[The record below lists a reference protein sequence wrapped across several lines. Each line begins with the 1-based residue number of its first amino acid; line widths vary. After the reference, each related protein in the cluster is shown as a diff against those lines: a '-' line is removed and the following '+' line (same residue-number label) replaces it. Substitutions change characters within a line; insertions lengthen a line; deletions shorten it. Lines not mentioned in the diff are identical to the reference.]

1 MMVVLADPLKKH
13 LHDYSVRVQDNAA
26 AVVALENE
34 SQEMEER
41 SKRPR
46 AQQPDKESCKSSRMD
61 DEGNGGQEKN
71 LFKNLNGVLCFCAD
85 KRNGRKMVRD
95 NSGLYRLWSKKDIE
109 EFLVDGEFDATQVLD
124 IKREDNILQEEEFLK
139 GGGGSDNMG
148 INFDHLCHMAIVKD
162 PKKFERYMRHQLTLH
177 DRSQVCLDDFT
188 RDGSLLPLLSD
199 VSSDYREKLG
209 KALKGLA
216 LFEQFYRSPRVAQVL
231 AAFAAKVEL
240 DSQSPF
246 KYVGCE
252 ILTTAFEFEWIKWQR
267 EVYNSPSQE
276 WFTEEGCA
284 NKLEER
290 LVDLVEVFR
299 TGIHE
304 GARYSERAFY
314 GEGGMWHQLKGRK
327 TGQDKARVVT
337 PKPSSKGL
345 EASQPST
352 GTSNST
358 PCVFYAASILGL
370 KDENGKEIECDR
382 RSCRQPH
389 PTSLDK
395 VAATRTLYS
404 SNLNTSLTAAV
415 NAWTNKQ

>member
-1 MMVVLADPLKKH
+1 M
-13 LHDYSVRVQDNAA
+13 
-26 AVVALENE
+26 
-34 SQEMEER
+34 
-41 SKRPR
+41 
-46 AQQPDKESCKSSRMD
+46 
-61 DEGNGGQEKN
+61 
-71 LFKNLNGVLCFCAD
+71 
-85 KRNGRKMVRD
+85 
-95 NSGLYRLWSKKDIE
+95 
-109 EFLVDGEFDATQVLD
+109 
-124 IKREDNILQEEEFLK
+124 
-139 GGGGSDNMG
+139 
-148 INFDHLCHMAIVKD
+148 
-162 PKKFERYMRHQLTLH
+162 
-177 DRSQVCLDDFT
+177 
-188 RDGSLLPLLSD
+188 
-199 VSSDYREKLG
+199 SSDYREKLG